1 MYRCPITLSIQI
13 QPHLRHCNKCALA
26 CLQCAH
32 MKATLQPT
40 TTPPPTLYS
49 VSHVIKSCLWWL
61 MPVKQ
66 QFKVIQLCITFNKI
80 LATTST
86 TPRLPSRHTCGMN
99 LKNPTSPLV
108 LKLSHSQGFLEN
120 LTSDL

>member
-1 MYRCPITLSIQI
+1 MCFSPSTV
-13 QPHLRHCNKCALA
+13 
-26 CLQCAH
+26 CAH
-32 MKATLQPT
+32 ASHFTTHHHPTSNTLFRLSCNQVM
-40 TTPPPTLYS
+40 S
-49 VSHVIKSCLWWL
+49 VVADACSGSQNRVK
-61 MPVKQ
+61 VKQ

-86 TPRLPSRHTCGMN
+86 TPQLPSRHTCGMN

-108 LKLSHSQGFLEN
+108 LELSHSQGFLEN